1 MESGPSSIGH
11 KMRKDTL
18 SSRERVRLALNHQV
32 TDRIPIAMVCSGIN
46 APADR
51 AFGDLLRRERG
62 VDLQSFLQDTL
73 DIRYVHPHY
82 IGPPLPANVDIWG
95 VTRKPVNYGL
105 SSYDEIEY
113 YPLAS
118 AKTPADLL
126 RYPWPK
132 PEWFDYEILH
142 TSISTANA
150 DGEHCLMIS
159 NGNIFETSWY
169 MRGFEQIF
177 MDLIENPELVHA
189 LFERVTNFYTAHFS
203 RLLQVANG
211 RVDLAFTADDIA
223 GQHGLL
229 MSLGMWEQF
238 IKPYHSRLNKA
249 IHEFGVKVIYHSDGA
264 VQKAVPGLIDMEIDV
279 LQALQF
285 SADGMGPHLMK
296 ASFGDRLCFE
306 GGVSV
311 QTTLPFG
318 TPEDVRS
325 EAERLIQVLG
335 ANGGYI
341 LGPSHAIQA
350 GTPPENVLAMFD
362 TALNY
367 YPY

>member
-1 MESGPSSIGH
+1 MIAE
-11 KMRKDTL
+11 RLT
-18 SSRERVRLALNHQV
+18 SRERVRLALDHQA
-32 TDRIPIAMVCSGIN
+32 TDRIPIALVCSGIN

-51 AFGDLLRRERG
+51 AFDDLLKRERG
-62 VDLQSFLQDTL
+62 MGLHSFLQKTL
-73 DIRYVHPHY
+73 DIRYVGPTY

-95 VTRKPVNYGL
+95 VRRKPVNYGL

-118 AKTPADLL
+118 ARTPAEL
-126 RYPWPK
+126 RTFHWPD
-132 PEWFDYEILH
+132 PDWFDYQALQ
-142 TSISTANA
+142 TSISIANA

-177 MDLIENPELVHA
+177 LDLVENPELAHE
-189 LFERVTNFYTAHFS
+189 LFERVTRFYLAYFS
-203 RLLQVANG
+203 RLLQEANG
-211 RVDLAFTADDIA
+211 LVDLAFTADDIG
-223 GQHGLL
+223 GQRGLL
-229 MSLGMWEQF
+229 MSLGMWEQM
-238 IKPYHSRLNKA
+238 IKPYHERLNNT
-249 IHEFGVKVIYHSDGA
+249 IHEYGVKVIYHSDGA
-264 VQKAVPGLIDMEIDV
+264 VQKAVPGLIDMGIDV

-285 SADGMGPHLMK
+285 SADGMNPQVLK
-296 ASFGDRLCFE
+296 SSYGDRLCFE

-318 TPEDVRS
+318 TPQDVRS
-325 EAERLIQVLG
+325 ETETLIRTLG
-335 ANGGYI
+335 NDGGYI
-341 LGPSHAIQA
+341 LGPSHNIQA
-350 GTPPENVLAMFD
+350 GTPPENIWALFD

>member
-1 MESGPSSIGH
+1 MIQETI
-11 KMRKDTL
+11 
-18 SSRERVRLALNHQV
+18 SSRERVRLALDHQA

-51 AFGDLLRRERG
+51 AFDALLRRERG
-62 VDLQSFLQDTL
+62 VDLQSYLQNTL
-73 DIRYVHPHY
+73 DIRYVNPGY
-82 IGPPLPANVDIWG
+82 IGPSLPPNVDMWG
-95 VTRKPVNYGL
+95 VRRKPVHYGL

-113 YPLAS
+113 YPLAC
-118 AKTPADLL
+118 AQTPADLVKF
-126 RYPWPK
+126 PWPT
-132 PEWFDYEILH
+132 PEWFDYEALD
-142 TSISTANA
+142 TSITSANV

-177 MDLIENPELVHA
+177 LDLIDNTELAHA
-189 LFERVTNFYTAHFS
+189 LFERVTNFYIAHFT
-203 RLLQVANG
+203 RLLQVAHG

-238 IKPYHSRLNKA
+238 IQPYHNRLNKA

-264 VQKAVPGLIDMEIDV
+264 VQKAVSRLLEMGIDI

-285 SADGMGPHLMK
+285 SADGMDPSELK
-296 ASFGDRLCFE
+296 AKFGNRLCFE

-318 TPEDVRS
+318 TPDDVRA
-325 EAERLIQVLG
+325 EAKMLINVLG
-335 ANGGYI
+335 KDGGYI

-362 TALNY
+362 TSLNF
-367 YPY
+367 YPH

>member
-1 MESGPSSIGH
+1 MRIES
-11 KMRKDTL
+11 L

-51 AFGDLLRRERG
+51 AFDDLLRRERG
-62 VDLQSFLQDTL
+62 VDLQTFLQATL
-73 DIRYVHPHY
+73 DIRDVHPRY
-82 IGPPLPANVDIWG
+82 IGPPLPADVDIWG
-95 VTRKPVNYGL
+95 VRRRPVSYGL

-132 PEWFDYEILH
+132 PEWFDYEALQ

-177 MDLIENPELVHA
+177 MDLIENAELVHDA
-189 LFERVTNFYTAHFS
+189 VRTGHEFLYQLISPACC
-203 RLLQVANG
+203 RLPDG
-211 RVDLAFTADDIA
+211 RVDLAFTADDIG

-264 VQKAVPGLIDMEIDV
+264 VQKAVSGTDR
-279 LQALQF
+279 
-285 SADGMGPHLMK
+285 H
-296 ASFGDRLCFE
+296 GD
-306 GGVSV
+306 
-311 QTTLPFG
+311 
-318 TPEDVRS
+318 
-325 EAERLIQVLG
+325 
-335 ANGGYI
+335 
-341 LGPSHAIQA
+341 
-350 GTPPENVLAMFD
+350 
-362 TALNY
+362 
-367 YPY
+367 